1 MPARSASSCSPA
13 AGSVVKSPGVP
24 AEAPVVVAAR
34 AAGLPVVGELEV
46 GWRLVPN
53 EVIAVTGSNGKT
65 TTVELIG
72 HLHRTAGLAAE
83 VVGNVGTA
91 LSTLADRGLP
101 ETATIVCE
109 ASSFQLEDTERFA
122 PDAGVLLN
130 LAEDHL
136 DRHGTF
142 DAYRAA
148 KLEVFARQPPGTV
161 AVAPEELAGGR
172 AARGG
177 RARLVRDRRRAPAWR
192 RARARCGGTG
202 SA

>member
-1 MPARSASSCSPA
+1 M
-13 AGSVVKSPGVP
+13 
-24 AEAPVVVAAR
+24 
-34 AAGLPVVGELEV
+34 VGELEI

-53 EVIAVTGSNGKT
+53 EMIAVTGSNGKT

-72 HLHRTAGLAAE
+72 HLHRDAGLPAA

-91 LSTLADRGLP
+91 LSTLAGSGLP

-161 AVAPEELAGGR
+161 GGR
-172 AARGG
+172 AGGARGRRPAGGG
-177 RARLVRDRRRAPAWR
+177 RARLVRDGPERPARRAR
-192 RARARCGGTG
+192 RARCGGTG

>member
-1 MPARSASSCSPA
+1 MPGRSGVELLPA
-13 AGSVVKSPGVP
+13 VGSVIKSPGVP
-24 AEAPVVVAAR
+24 AQAPVIVAAR
-34 AAGLPVVGELEV
+34 EAGLPVVGELEV

-148 KLEVFARQPPGTV
+148 KLEVFARQPRRHGGGR
-161 AVAPEELAGGR
+161 AGGAR
-172 AARGG
+172 GGGAARGG
-177 RARLVRDRRRAPAWR
+177 RARLVRDRPRRPGSP
-192 RARARCGGTG
+192 RARAPCGGTG